1 MENEAYNKALE
12 LLHLCSSPDGFLASP
27 TEQANYRRIWAR
39 DGVIIG
45 LAALLSDDIE
55 LIKTFKQTLET
66 LAHHQGPHGEIP
78 SNVDTLTQRIS
89 YGGTTGRVDSD
100 LWFIIGC
107 GEYWRATGDDEFIER
122 MMPVIEKV
130 RFLLGAWEYNNRGL
144 IYVPQAGDWADEFL
158 HVGYVLYDQVLYL
171 QTQRTLCAIHS
182 HIHGTTDH
190 ALVERSSRLKHLI
203 RTNYWFDHKDEES
216 GDIYHKILYEKGRKA
231 APHRTGQHCFW
242 MPSFSPIGYG
252 YRFDAFAN
260 VLVSLFDIADDD
272 QRKCVNQ
279 FITETVKNEMPLLPA
294 FLPVIQPMDRDWE
307 ELQMIFSYTFKNK
320 PFEYHNGG
328 LWPMLT
334 GFYVADLVKQGEK
347 QLAGKYLSA
356 IHRANALK
364 IDNNEWSFPEFVH
377 GQLFT
382 AGGTFHQGWS
392 AAASIIGEQTIKE
405 KTLFRIHE

>member
-1 MENEAYNKALE
+1 MANEGYTKALE
-12 LLHLCSSPDGFLASP
+12 LLHECSSPDGFLASP
-27 TEQANYRRIWAR
+27 TDQANYRRIWAR

-45 LAALLSDDIE
+45 LAALLSGDTE

-66 LAHHQGPHGEIP
+66 LARYQGPHGEIP

-107 GEYWRATGDDEFIER
+107 GEYWLATGDDEFIER

-190 ALVERSSRLKHLI
+190 ALVERSGRLKHLI
-203 RTNYWFDHKDEES
+203 RTNYWFDHKDEDP
-216 GDIYHKILYEKGRKA
+216 GDIYHKVLYEKGHMA
-231 APHRTGQHCFW
+231 APHRAGQHCFW

-260 VLVSLFDIADDD
+260 VLVSLFDIADDE
-272 QRKCVNQ
+272 QRKYVNK
-279 FITETVKNEMPLLPA
+279 FITETVKDEMPLLPA

-347 QLAGKYLSA
+347 QLAEKYMTA
-356 IHRANALK
+356 IHYANALK
-364 IDNNEWSFPEFVH
+364 IDNKEWSFPEFVH

-392 AAASIIGEQTIKE
+392 AAATIIGEQTLK
-405 KTLFRIHE
+405 KQKLFRIYE